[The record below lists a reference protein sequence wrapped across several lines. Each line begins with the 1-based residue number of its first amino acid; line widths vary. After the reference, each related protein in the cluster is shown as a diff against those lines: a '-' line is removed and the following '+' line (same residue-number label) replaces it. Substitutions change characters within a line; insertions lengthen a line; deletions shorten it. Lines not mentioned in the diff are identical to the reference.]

1 MPRVHIRK
9 YLKEDPNMKRIAT
22 LMLALMML
30 LSLAPLAIADEP
42 VRIIAY
48 TSTSAGGFP
57 ADLESNYV
65 YQQILDRTGV
75 AFEVIYL
82 DEYDV
87 ALNARIMGEEEWHMA
102 SMKSATNLVTYAS
115 QEMLLPLTD
124 YAEELKVI
132 YDKYGY
138 DTDISSLYY
147 DGVQYGIPA
156 AKAIS
161 DYYYMILVRQD
172 INEKYNLTVPTTVP
186 ELYDYC
192 LKIKDIDINDD
203 GQANTIPFTGWTG
216 NNGFTA
222 ITAPFGVFLGNK
234 VILDAEGKAS
244 NTLLAPRMKE
254 ALEWVKKFWDAG
266 LVDAEV
272 FTTNT
277 NVKANVVACNVGVAA
292 MPWSNILKQSYV
304 DQYKAVKPDAHYTWI
319 GALTDGQGGDP
330 VYAIAENEKFSGSK
344 FAINVDCT
352 EEEIEAIW
360 KVLHY
365 FCTDEGMMLAYQGQE
380 NVHWVYDENGDV
392 RPTDKSADANFV
404 HAYQI
409 LGRYDAFYL
418 KAKFPEAQEA
428 VAFGLATPKLI
439 VYNGNVIC
447 PEDYNLADLD
457 AYVKE
462 QIIAFIKGE
471 RALDQWDAFIQ
482 ELYDAYDFQTWLDIC
497 EEQLVA
503 QGIAKE

>member
-1 MPRVHIRK
+1 
-9 YLKEDPNMKRIAT
+9 MKRIVT
-22 LMLALMML
+22 LMLAIMML
-30 LSLAPLAIADEP
+30 LSMASFASADEP
-42 VRIIAY
+42 IRIVAY

-57 ADLESNYV
+57 TDLESNYV

-82 DEYDV
+82 DEYDT
-87 ALNARIMGEEEWHMA
+87 ALAARIMGGDDWDMCVL
-102 SMKSATNLVTYAS
+102 SANQMVTYAE
-115 QEMLLPLTD
+115 QEVLLDLTP
-124 YAEELKVI
+124 YAAELQVI
-132 YDKYGY
+132 YDTYGA
-138 DTDISSLYY
+138 DTNISSLYHN
-147 DGVQYGIPA
+147 GAQYAIPA

-161 DYYYMILVRQD
+161 DYYYMILVRED
-172 INEKYNLTVPTTVP
+172 INTKYNLTTPTTVP

-192 LKIKDIDINDD
+192 VALKAIDVNED
-203 GQANTIPFTGWTG
+203 GVDNTIPFTGWTG
-216 NNGFTA
+216 NNGFSA

-277 NVKANVVACNVGVAA
+277 NVKANVTACNVGVAA
-292 MPWSNILKQSYV
+292 MPWSNILKAKYV
-304 DQYKAVKPDAHYTWI
+304 ADYKAVKADAQYTWI
-319 GALTDGQGGDP
+319 GALSDGQGGAP
-330 VYAIAENEKFSGSK
+330 AYAIAEYEKFAGDKWS
-344 FAINVDCT
+344 INVDCT
-352 EEEIEAIW
+352 EEEIAAIW

-365 FCTDEGMMLAYQGQE
+365 FCTTEGMMLVYMGQE
-380 NVHWVYDENGDV
+380 NVHWVYDANGDV
-392 RPTDKSADANFV
+392 QVTEKAAEANYV
-404 HAYQI
+404 HAYQM

-418 KAKFPEAQEA
+418 AAKFPEAKEA
-428 VAFGLATPKLI
+428 VAFGLETPKLI
-439 VYNGNVIC
+439 VYNGNVVC
-447 PEDYNLADLD
+447 PDDYNLVDLD

-462 QIIAFIKGE
+462 QLIAFVKGE
-471 RALDQWDAFIQ
+471 RALDEYDTFIQ
-482 ELYDAYDFQTWLDIC
+482 ELYDSYDFQTWLDIC

>member
-1 MPRVHIRK
+1 MPRVHIRNIK
-9 YLKEDPNMKRIAT
+9 KEDPKMKRIVT
-22 LMLALMML
+22 LMLAVMMV
-30 LSLAPLAIADEP
+30 LSMATFAQAEEP
-42 VRIIAY
+42 IRIVCY
-48 TSTSAGGFP
+48 TNTNAGGFP

-75 AFEVIYL
+75 AFEMIYL
-82 DEYDV
+82 DEYEV
-87 ALNARIMGEEEWHMA
+87 SLNARIFGGDTWHMA
-102 SMKSATNLVTYAS
+102 SMKTAADLVTYAD
-115 QEMLLPLTD
+115 QEVLLDLTP

-132 YDKYGY
+132 YEKYGY
-138 DTDISSLYY
+138 DTDIPSLYHN
-147 DGVQYGIPA
+147 GVQYGIPA

-161 DYYYMILVRQD
+161 DYYYLILVRDD
-172 INEKYNLTVPTTVP
+172 INKKYNLTTPTTVP

-192 LKIKDIDINDD
+192 VALKAIDVNED
-203 GQANTIPFTGWTG
+203 GADNTIPFTGWTG
-216 NNGFTA
+216 NHGFGA
-222 ITAPFGVFLGNK
+222 ITTPFGVFLGNK

-292 MPWSNILKQSYV
+292 MPWSNILKAKYV
-304 DQYKAVKPDAHYTWI
+304 ADYKAVKPDAEYTWI
-319 GALTDGQGGDP
+319 GALSDGQGGDP
-330 VYAIAENEKFSGSK
+330 VYAIAENEKFTGEK
-344 FAINVDCT
+344 FAINADCT
-352 EEEIEAIW
+352 EEEIAAIW

-365 FCTDEGMMLAYQGQE
+365 FCTDEGMMLSYQGQE

-439 VYNGNVIC
+439 VYNGNIVC

-462 QIIAFIKGE
+462 QLIMFIKGE
-471 RALDQWDAFIQ
+471 RALEEYDAFIQ

-497 EEQLVA
+497 EEQLQA
-503 QGIAKE
+503 QGLAK

>member
-1 MPRVHIRK
+1 
-9 YLKEDPNMKRIAT
+9 MKRIVT
-22 LMLALMML
+22 LMLAIMMV
-30 LSLAPLAIADEP
+30 LSMAAFAQAEEP
-42 VRIIAY
+42 IRIVCY
-48 TSTSAGGFP
+48 TDTNANGFP

-124 YAEELKVI
+124 YADDLKVA
-132 YDKYGY
+132 YERYGY
-138 DTDISSLYY
+138 DTDIPSLYY

-161 DYYYMILVRQD
+161 DYYYLILVRED
-172 INEKYNLTVPTTVP
+172 INQKYNLTTPTTVP

-192 LKIKDIDINDD
+192 KALKAIDVNED
-203 GQANTIPFTGWTG
+203 GQDNTIPFTGWTK

-254 ALEWVKKFWDAG
+254 ALEWVRKFWADG

-272 FTTNT
+272 FTGDS

-292 MPWSNILKQSYV
+292 MPWSNILKAKYV
-304 DQYKAVKPDAHYTWI
+304 EQYKAVKPDAQYGWI
-319 GALTDGQGGDP
+319 GALTDGKGGDP
-330 VYAIAENEKFSGSK
+330 VYAIAEYEKYTGAKFVINE
-344 FAINVDCT
+344 ACT

-360 KVLHY
+360 KVLRY
-365 FCTDEGMMLAYQGQE
+365 FCTDEGMMLVYQGQE
-380 NVHWVYDENGDV
+380 NVHWVYDENHEVALTSRNGE
-392 RPTDKSADANFV
+392 ANFV

-409 LGRYDAFYL
+409 LGRDDAVYL
-418 KAKFPEAQEA
+418 KGKFPEAKEA
-428 VAFGLATPKLI
+428 IAFGLATPKLI
-439 VYNGNVIC
+439 VYNGNVVC

-457 AYVKE
+457 AYVNEEMIK
-462 QIIAFIKGE
+462 FIKGE
-471 RALDQWDAFIQ
+471 RALEEYDAFIK

-497 EEQLVA
+497 EEQLQA
-503 QGIAKE
+503 QNIAK